1 LDDELKSQIKRFVT
15 MLELMEDDVELTESE
30 SNFLKWLSS
39 WDQEKI
45 DNFISIVKKA
55 RKKQ

>member
-1 LDDELKSQIKRFVT
+1 MDDELKSQIKRFVT